1 MNYRNK
7 RNAKGLSIY
16 TVSSRLGID
25 YQTYLEVEHGKR
37 HLETERVDKFMEIL
51 ENSTA
56 IKLERAAKMIKVNEW
71 FESGQ
76 ARETLSRYGYT
87 AQELGKKI
95 GTSQAN
101 ISWVLCGRYEKND
114 DLKERIYDFL
124 NDNLNINIK
133 QDEAPKVKNT
143 HSKTKNTVEIKTEDH
158 SKDENIVEKEK
169 IKVSLPV
176 SDETVRLQK
185 ENEKLKEIV
194 NAFVKLANR
203 L

>member
-87 AQELGKKI
+87 TKELGKKI
-95 GTSQAN
+95 GTSQTN
-101 ISWVLCGRYEKND
+101 ISWVLCGRYEKNE

-133 QDEAPKVKNT
+133 QDEAPKVKKCT
-143 HSKTKNTVEIKTEDH
+143 IKSKKLWRSILKNTVKT
-158 SKDENIVEKEK
+158 K
-169 IKVSLPV
+169 ILLKK
-176 SDETVRLQK
+176 R
-185 ENEKLKEIV
+185 KLMYHCLSVMRQLDYKKKMK
-194 NAFVKLANR
+194 N
-203 L
+203 